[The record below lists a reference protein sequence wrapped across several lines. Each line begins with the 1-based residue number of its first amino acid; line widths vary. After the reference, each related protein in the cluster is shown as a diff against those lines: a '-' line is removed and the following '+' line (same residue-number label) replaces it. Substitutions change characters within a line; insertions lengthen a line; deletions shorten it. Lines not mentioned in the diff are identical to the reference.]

1 MFFEGNVCERVFIVR
16 SGRVKVYRM
25 SSSGRE
31 QTLEILEPGE
41 TCACN
46 PGSEQ
51 WSCSATAEAM
61 TRTAVWYLAR
71 QDYLKMIKDNLRMS
85 QTLNQLFAE
94 RIKCFSCLIEEVSL
108 KDAKKRLIKFLLDM
122 LAEER
127 QEAKGKAVLD
137 VPFTREEIAQR
148 IGTARETVARH
159 LSQLKETGLIDIG
172 QRKVIIRN
180 QEGLKKLL
188 S

>member
-1 MFFEGNVCERVFIVR
+1 
-16 SGRVKVYRM
+16 
-25 SSSGRE
+25 
-31 QTLEILEPGE
+31 
-41 TCACN
+41 
-46 PGSEQ
+46 
-51 WSCSATAEAM
+51 
-61 TRTAVWYLAR
+61 
-71 QDYLKMIKDNLRMS
+71 
-85 QTLNQLFAE
+85 
-94 RIKCFSCLIEEVSL
+94 
-108 KDAKKRLIKFLLDM
+108 M